1 MTTNTK
7 VPRTGLMMV
16 GLGGNNG
23 TTFTGMCL
31 ANKHNISWNSKRGE
45 HHADFLGSVAMIGT
59 FPVGLNGAGEEV
71 FVPVRQMVKFTSNY
85 LPNMPASIC
94 K

>member
-1 MTTNTK
+1 MATTAK

-31 ANKHNISWNSKRGE
+31 ANKHNLTWHSKRGE
-45 HHADFLGSVAMIGT
+45 HRADFLGSVAMIGT
-59 FPVGLNGAGEEV
+59 FPVGLNPAGEEV
-71 FVPVRQMVKFTSNY
+71 FAPVRHLVRHLY
-85 LPNMPASIC
+85 LWMRFVIFVAL
-94 K
+94 